1 MQKYWLLMAS
11 ITLSISMLA
20 ACNTSEDTNSG
31 QGTTSSE
38 VEEVDQEETTT
49 PEETVEETED
59 ESTDDTNSEEVTEER
74 GPEKTLSF
82 SVKGEPKEETATL
95 TNSDEQNYS
104 IYKLEGFE
112 LTGEEPNKDS
122 LYLTEN
128 DAVFMRIETLS
139 KADASIDF
147 VRENMLQTMAAVSIG
162 SEPVTIEDDAKLPQ
176 GNGISN
182 QSGVEVVTDLGTV
195 SGIVF
200 EQGDLIVRL
209 TIFDRKNESMTD
221 AFLKMGETIGI
232 KE

>member
-38 VEEVDQEETTT
+38 VEEVEQEETTT

-82 SVKGEPKEETATL
+82 SVKGEAKEETATL

-147 VRENMLQTMAAVSIG
+147 VRENMLQTMAAVSI
-162 SEPVTIEDDAKLPQ
+162 
-176 GNGISN
+176 
-182 QSGVEVVTDLGTV
+182 
-195 SGIVF
+195 
-200 EQGDLIVRL
+200 
-209 TIFDRKNESMTD
+209 ESQLR
-221 AFLKMGETIGI
+221 LKMTRLPR
-232 KE
+232 KWDF

>member
-31 QGTTSSE
+31 QGNTSSE
-38 VEEVDQEETTT
+38 VEEVDQEETTA
-49 PEETVEETED
+49 PEQTED

-82 SVKGEPKEETATL
+82 SVKGEAKEETATL

-112 LTGEEPNKDS
+112 LTGEEPNKDA

-162 SEPVTIEDDAKLPQ
+162 SEPVTIEDEAKLPR
-176 GNGISN
+176 GTGISN

-221 AFLKMGETIGI
+221 AFLKMGETIGM